1 MDNEHLKNHNLT
13 NGTCFHAVYI
23 PHENNELLDN
33 NTKSNYTS
41 DIYFLTYYVIKVGSI
56 IFIYFR

>member
-13 NGTCFHAVYI
+13 NGTGFHAVYI

-33 NTKSNYTS
+33 NTKSNYKS
-41 DIYFLTYYVIKVGSI
+41 DIY
-56 IFIYFR
+56 IFKHIML

>member
-13 NGTCFHAVYI
+13 NGTGFHAVYI

-33 NTKSNYTS
+33 NTKSNYKS
-41 DIYFLTYYVIKVGSI
+41 DIY
-56 IFIYFR
+56 IFKHIMS